1 MFSWMFLISPYTYDF
16 NYLDFGW
23 VNYTRDIDSLL
34 SFSSQRYQLIK
45 LAKELFVNFASNV
58 KQI

>member
-1 MFSWMFLISPYTYDF
+1 MFLISPYKYDF

>member
-1 MFSWMFLISPYTYDF
+1 MFSWMFLISPYKYDF